1 MRWQAM
7 TSRAAETYLQRDE
20 QVCDGLLGID
30 NARLALKLGQAL
42 RESPALPEIRVGCLC
57 TSQTSEW
64 SSHPSRRWCSTHV
77 PMPAQSCAVG
87 TRTPCGANP
96 FCQGRHPD
104 RDECWGEE
112 HTMRR
117 ETHHPGRPTQRNMYA
132 HLACSLDATSMVGRA
147 GAPTRKL
154 NLAIRMEQTGTIR

>member
-20 QVCDGLLGID
+20 QVCDSLLGID

-96 FCQGRHPD
+96 FCQGRRPD
-104 RDECWGEE
+104 RDECWRRSTPCAVK
-112 HTMRR
+112 HTTRK
-117 ETHHPGRPTQRNMYA
+117 RPTQRNRYA